1 MNKQDIEL
9 LKIYTRGFNDEL
21 YDNEYCDN
29 LSPLY
34 FRAYNLG
41 QDDFILGDD
50 NPLVDAQTD
59 EEILNK
65 IYGE

>member
-9 LKIYTRGFNDEL
+9 LEVYLRGFNDEL
-21 YDNEYCDN
+21 YDNDYCNN
-29 LSPLY
+29 LLELHL
-34 FRAYNLG
+34 RAYNLG

-65 IYGE
+65 IYG